1 VRACEQAFGK
11 KVDTEHL
18 FVLNYQRSEHLFD
31 EGDAMSVATEL
42 EFEEF
47 YPRLQV
53 VPDLPARPA
62 SPRRFQHRR
71 LVLAVGVA
79 VLLVL
84 LALPISALGGKTIAG
99 STPTVGQQYVVQS
112 GDTPASIAARVSP
125 QDAAA
130 LTQRLASEA
139 GSPVLVP
146 GEHLFIP

>member
-18 FVLNYQRSEHLFD
+18 FVLNYERSEHLFD
-31 EGDAMSVATEL
+31 EGGAMSVAIEL

-53 VPDLPARPA
+53 VPDLPARPP
-62 SPRRFQHRR
+62 SPRPFQRR
-71 LVLAVGVA
+71 HLALAIGVA

-84 LALPISALGGKTIAG
+84 LALPIRALGGKTVAG
-99 STPTVGQQYVVQS
+99 SAPTVGQQYVVQT
-112 GDTPASIAARVSP
+112 GDTVASIAARVDP
-125 QDAAA
+125 RNAAA